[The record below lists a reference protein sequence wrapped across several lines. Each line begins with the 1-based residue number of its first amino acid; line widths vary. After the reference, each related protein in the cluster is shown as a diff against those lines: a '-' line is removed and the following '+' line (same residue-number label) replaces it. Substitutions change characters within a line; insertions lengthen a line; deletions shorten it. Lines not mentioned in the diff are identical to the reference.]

1 MKKSTYFFTLSILII
16 SIVLGFASPSV
27 AAETYTLDPDHSAV
41 VFRIKHLGI
50 ANVFGRFHHPV
61 GRFTFDP
68 QSPQKSHIQVQVAA
82 KNVDTGVVKRDNHL
96 RSADFFNVEKHPLIL
111 FESRSVK
118 AKDQND
124 YAKNQRARAKEA
136 EDSAKDRR
144 EEVKEL
150 AKELTKRPKT
160 ADTNLEQQTRRLRTI
175 SETGGEFSNS
185 VVFSLGVTEATA
197 VPMFY
202 DLNWAE
208 AERSSKDAVEAYR
221 TALGF
226 TWESDINFLTIV
238 LSVAELSVENFEA
251 EVTERQDRAALHD
264 TTSAAAKQ
272 AATSVG
278 DAAHVHE
285 HAAILHYVKG
295 ALRYL
300 DAKGVDTK
308 AKKEIEQTIKFVES
322 HMSRLPK
329 PVAERA
335 ASLIA
340 TSREA
345 LK

>member
-1 MKKSTYFFTLSILII
+1 MKSFVHNLLKTAVFMV
-16 SIVLGFASPSV
+16 VLFAGTSQGAFAQEKVNCDAPKTNKWQGEAKV
-27 AAETYTLDPDHSAV
+27 HVEAGKQECERAKKLA
-41 VFRIKHLGI
+41 KL
-50 ANVFGRFHHPV
+50 AN
-61 GRFTFDP
+61 D
-68 QSPQKSHIQVQVAA
+68 
-82 KNVDTGVVKRDNHL
+82 L
-96 RSADFFNVEKHPLIL
+96 RGE
-111 FESRSVK
+111 

-185 VVFSLGVTEATA
+185 VVFSLGVTEAIA

-335 ASLIA
+335 TSLIA